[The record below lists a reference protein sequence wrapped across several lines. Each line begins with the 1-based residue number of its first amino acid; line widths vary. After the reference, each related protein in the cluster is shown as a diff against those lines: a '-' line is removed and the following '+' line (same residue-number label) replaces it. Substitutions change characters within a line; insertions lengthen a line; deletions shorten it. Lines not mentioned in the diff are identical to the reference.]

1 MPYVKSIP
9 INSTVN
15 RSIAYILNPEKTDD
29 LVYTTALNC
38 MANAKDAYND
48 MKMVYEYFS
57 GKKYNATPPIDGKGS
72 VKAIHYIQSFD
83 PNENITPEQAHR
95 IAKAFARK
103 TFDDDCQIV
112 IATHLDKGHLHNHFI
127 LNSYSVSGKKFYD
140 NQTTLKK
147 VREYSDRVCL
157 AFDIQP
163 IKENRGQSRNIA
175 YNEWEHKKRGTS
187 WKQKIRL
194 DIDRLI
200 GSVKSID
207 ELLCELELMG
217 YSIKRGKYISV
228 KAAGQQRF
236 VRTKTLGEDYTA
248 ESLISRIRWRD
259 VGAGITL
266 NVEPAPLRSHYIRTI
281 DEVTQLAAMGKK
293 VQRKR
298 DRNAP
303 YSPANDMDIYKLSAQ
318 LTIINRDNI
327 HSIGELEGKIE
338 NLKAKYET
346 ARKELNQL
354 TAKQDSVDSL
364 IEQAERYFELA
375 DKSQLTLS
383 EKLKLNICRQAIN
396 GSNIQNRTDL
406 ERIKSIK
413 QETDKKIAAL
423 KANFENCKHLYEVY
437 ADIAHT
443 YYDISNGDYISHFMA
458 EEQQK
463 RVHED
468 SQKKYNLLK
477 SRFPL

>member
-9 INSTVN
+9 IHSTVN
-15 RSIAYILNPEKTDD
+15 RSIAYILNPEKTEDM
-29 LVYTTALNC
+29 VYTTALNC

-57 GKKYNATPPIDGKGS
+57 GKKYNAPPPIDGKGS

-103 TFDDDCQIV
+103 TFGDDCQIV

-163 IKENRGQSRNIA
+163 IKENKGQSKNIA

-187 WKQKIRL
+187 WKQKIRF
-194 DIDRLI
+194 DIDWLI
-200 GSVKSID
+200 GSVKNID

-217 YSIKRGKYISV
+217 YSIKRGKYISI
-228 KAAGQQRF
+228 KAEGQQRF
-236 VRTKTLGEDYTA
+236 VRTKTLGEDYTT

-259 VGAGITL
+259 VGAGVTL
-266 NVEPAPLRSHYIRTI
+266 NGEPAPLRSDYIRTI
-281 DEVTQLAAMGKK
+281 DEVTQLATMGKK
-293 VQRKR
+293 VQKKR
-298 DRNAP
+298 DLNVP

-338 NLKAKYET
+338 NLKAEYEK

-354 TAKQDSVDSL
+354 TAKKDSVDSL

-375 DKSQLTLS
+375 YKPQLTLS
-383 EKLKLNICRQAIN
+383 EKLKLNICKQSIN
-396 GSNIQNRTDL
+396 GSNIQSRTDL
-406 ERIKSIK
+406 EQLKSVK

-423 KANFENCKHLYEVY
+423 KYSFENCKQLYEVY

-443 YYDISNGDYISHFMA
+443 YYDISSGDYILRLVA

-463 RVHED
+463 RERKA
-468 SQKKYNLLK
+468 QQNKKNK
-477 SRFPL
+477 SI

>member
-9 INSTVN
+9 IHSTVN
-15 RSIAYILNPEKTDD
+15 RSIAYILNPEKTEDM
-29 LVYTTALNC
+29 VYTTALNC

-57 GKKYNATPPIDGKGS
+57 GKKYNAPPPIDGKGS

-103 TFDDDCQIV
+103 TFGDDCQIV

-163 IKENRGQSRNIA
+163 IKENRGQSKNIA

-200 GSVKSID
+200 GPVKNID

-217 YSIKRGKYISV
+217 YSIKRGKYISI
-228 KAAGQQRF
+228 KAEGQQRF

-259 VGAGITL
+259 VGADVTL
-266 NVEPAPLRSHYIRTI
+266 NGEPAPLRSDYINTI
-281 DEVTQLAAMGKK
+281 DEVKQLATTGKK

-298 DRNAP
+298 DLNAP
-303 YSPANDMDIYKLSAQ
+303 YSPDNDMDIYKLSAQ

-338 NLKAKYET
+338 TLKSEYEN
-346 ARKELNQL
+346 ARQELNAL
-354 TAKQDSVDSL
+354 SAKQDSLSSL
-364 IEQAERYFELA
+364 VEQAEKYFELL
-375 DKSQLTLS
+375 DKPTLTLS
-383 EKLKLNICRQAIN
+383 EKLKLNICKQAIS
-396 GSNIQNRTDL
+396 GHNIQTRSDL
-406 ERIKSIK
+406 EQLKSTSQK
-413 QETDKKIAAL
+413 TAKKIALL
-423 KANFENCKHLYEVY
+423 KENFEKCRRLYEVY
-437 ADIAHT
+437 YDIAHT
-443 YYDISNGDYISHFMA
+443 YYDISSGDYISRLVA

-463 RVHED
+463 REREA
-468 SQKKYNLLK
+468 QQNKKNK
-477 SRFPL
+477 SI

>member
-9 INSTVN
+9 IHSTVN
-15 RSIAYILNPEKTDD
+15 RSIAYILNPEKTEDM
-29 LVYTTALNC
+29 VYTTALNC

-57 GKKYNATPPIDGKGS
+57 GKKYNAPPPIDGKGS

-103 TFDDDCQIV
+103 TFGDDCQIV

-163 IKENRGQSRNIA
+163 IKENRGQSKNIA
-175 YNEWEHKKRGTS
+175 YNEWKHKK
-187 WKQKIRL
+187 RL
-194 DIDRLI
+194 DIDRLV
-200 GSVKSID
+200 GSVKNID

-217 YSIKRGKYISV
+217 YSIKRGKYISI
-228 KAAGQQRF
+228 KAEEQQRF

-259 VGAGITL
+259 VGADVTL
-266 NVEPAPLRSHYIRTI
+266 NGGPAPIRSDYIKTI

-293 VQRKR
+293 AQRKR
-298 DRNAP
+298 DSNAP

-338 NLKAKYET
+338 NLKAEYET

-354 TAKQDSVDSL
+354 TAKHDNMDSL
-364 IEQAERYFELA
+364 IEQAEHYFELA
-375 DKSQLTLS
+375 DKPKLTLS
-383 EKLKLNICRQAIN
+383 EKLKLNICRQTIN
-396 GSNIQNRTDL
+396 GSTIQSRADL
-406 ERIKSIK
+406 ERIKSVK
-413 QETDKKIAAL
+413 QETDKKIEAL
-423 KANFENCKHLYEVY
+423 KYSFENCKQLYEVY

-443 YYDISNGDYISHFMA
+443 YYDISSGDYILRLVA

-463 RVHED
+463 RERKA
-468 SQKKYNLLK
+468 QQNKKNK
-477 SRFPL
+477 SI

>member
-9 INSTVN
+9 IHSTVN
-15 RSIAYILNPEKTDD
+15 RSIAYILNPEKTEDM
-29 LVYTTALNC
+29 VYTTALNC

-57 GKKYNATPPIDGKGS
+57 GKKYNVPPPIDGKGS

-103 TFDDDCQIV
+103 TFGDDCQIV

-163 IKENRGQSRNIA
+163 IKENKGQSKNIA

-187 WKQKIRL
+187 WKQKIRF
-194 DIDRLI
+194 DIDWLI
-200 GSVKSID
+200 GSVKNID

-217 YSIKRGKYISV
+217 YSIKRGKYISI
-228 KAAGQQRF
+228 KAEGQQRF
-236 VRTKTLGEDYTA
+236 VRTKTLGEDYTT

-259 VGAGITL
+259 VGAGVTL
-266 NVEPAPLRSHYIRTI
+266 NGEPAPLRSDYIRTI
-281 DEVTQLAAMGKK
+281 DEVTQLATMGKK
-293 VQRKR
+293 VQKKR
-298 DRNAP
+298 DLNVP

-338 NLKAKYET
+338 NLKAEYEK

-354 TAKQDSVDSL
+354 TAKKDSVDSL

-375 DKSQLTLS
+375 YKPQLTLS
-383 EKLKLNICRQAIN
+383 EKLKLNICKQSIN
-396 GSNIQNRTDL
+396 GSNIQSRTDL
-406 ERIKSIK
+406 EQLKSVK

-423 KANFENCKHLYEVY
+423 KYSFENCKQLYEVY

-443 YYDISNGDYISHFMA
+443 YYDISSGDYILRLVA

-463 RVHED
+463 RERKA
-468 SQKKYNLLK
+468 QQNKKNK
-477 SRFPL
+477 SI

>member
-9 INSTVN
+9 IHSTVN
-15 RSIAYILNPEKTDD
+15 RSIAYILNPEKTEDM
-29 LVYTTALNC
+29 VYTTAPNC

-57 GKKYNATPPIDGKGS
+57 GKKYNAPPPIDGKGS

-103 TFDDDCQIV
+103 TFGDDCQIV

-163 IKENRGQSRNIA
+163 IKENRGQSKNIA
-175 YNEWEHKKRGTS
+175 YNEWKHKKRGTS

-194 DIDRLI
+194 DIDRLV
-200 GSVKSID
+200 GSVKNID

-217 YSIKRGKYISV
+217 YSIKRGKYISI
-228 KAAGQQRF
+228 KAEEQQRF

-259 VGAGITL
+259 VGADVTL
-266 NVEPAPLRSHYIRTI
+266 NGGPAPIRSDYIKTI

-293 VQRKR
+293 AQRKR
-298 DRNAP
+298 DSNAP

-338 NLKAKYET
+338 NLKAEYET

-354 TAKQDSVDSL
+354 TAKQDNMDSL
-364 IEQAERYFELA
+364 IEQAEHYFELA
-375 DKSQLTLS
+375 DKPKLTLS
-383 EKLKLNICRQAIN
+383 EKLKLNICRQTIN
-396 GSNIQNRTDL
+396 GSTIQSRADL
-406 ERIKSIK
+406 ERIKSVK
-413 QETDKKIAAL
+413 QETDKKIEAL
-423 KANFENCKHLYEVY
+423 KYSFENCKQLYEVY

-443 YYDISNGDYISHFMA
+443 YYDISSGDYILRLVA

-463 RVHED
+463 RERKA
-468 SQKKYNLLK
+468 QQNKKNK
-477 SRFPL
+477 SI

>member
-9 INSTVN
+9 IHSTVN
-15 RSIAYILNPEKTDD
+15 RSIAYILNPEKTEDM
-29 LVYTTALNC
+29 VYTTALNC

-57 GKKYNATPPIDGKGS
+57 GKKYNAPPPIDGKGS

-103 TFDDDCQIV
+103 TFGDDCQIV

-163 IKENRGQSRNIA
+163 IKENRGQSKNIA
-175 YNEWEHKKRGTS
+175 YNEWKHKKRGTS

-194 DIDRLI
+194 DIDRLV
-200 GSVKSID
+200 GSVKNID

-217 YSIKRGKYISV
+217 YSIKRGKYISI
-228 KAAGQQRF
+228 KAEEQQRF

-259 VGAGITL
+259 VGADVTL
-266 NVEPAPLRSHYIRTI
+266 NGGPAPIRSDYIKTI

-293 VQRKR
+293 AQRKR
-298 DRNAP
+298 DSNAP

-338 NLKAKYET
+338 NLKAEYET

-354 TAKQDSVDSL
+354 TAKQDNMDSL
-364 IEQAERYFELA
+364 IEQA
-375 DKSQLTLS
+375 DKPKLTLS
-383 EKLKLNICRQAIN
+383 EKLKLNICRQTIN
-396 GSNIQNRTDL
+396 GSTIQSRADL
-406 ERIKSIK
+406 ERIKSVK
-413 QETDKKIAAL
+413 QETDKKIEAL
-423 KANFENCKHLYEVY
+423 KYSFENCKQLYEVY

-443 YYDISNGDYISHFMA
+443 YYDISSGDYILRLVA

-463 RVHED
+463 RERKA
-468 SQKKYNLLK
+468 QQNKKNK
-477 SRFPL
+477 SI

>member
-1 MPYVKSIP
+1 MQRLLQERLLVM
-9 INSTVN
+9 
-15 RSIAYILNPEKTDD
+15 IA
-29 LVYTTALNC
+29 
-38 MANAKDAYND
+38 
-48 MKMVYEYFS
+48 
-57 GKKYNATPPIDGKGS
+57 
-72 VKAIHYIQSFD
+72 
-83 PNENITPEQAHR
+83 R
-95 IAKAFARK
+95 
-103 TFDDDCQIV
+103 
-112 IATHLDKGHLHNHFI
+112 HLDKGHLHNHFI

-163 IKENRGQSRNIA
+163 IKENRGQSKNIA
-175 YNEWEHKKRGTS
+175 YNEWKHKKRGTS

-194 DIDRLI
+194 DIDRLV
-200 GSVKSID
+200 GSVKNID

-217 YSIKRGKYISV
+217 YSIKRGKYISI
-228 KAAGQQRF
+228 KAEEQQRF

-259 VGAGITL
+259 VGADVTL
-266 NVEPAPLRSHYIRTI
+266 NGGPAPIRSDYIKTI

-293 VQRKR
+293 AQRKR
-298 DRNAP
+298 DSNAP

-338 NLKAKYET
+338 NLKAEYET

-354 TAKQDSVDSL
+354 TAKQDNMDSL
-364 IEQAERYFELA
+364 IEQAEHYFELA
-375 DKSQLTLS
+375 DKPKLTLS
-383 EKLKLNICRQAIN
+383 EKLKLNICRQTIN
-396 GSNIQNRTDL
+396 GSTIQSRADL
-406 ERIKSIK
+406 ERIKSVK
-413 QETDKKIAAL
+413 QETDKKIEAL
-423 KANFENCKHLYEVY
+423 KYSFENCKQLYEVY

-443 YYDISNGDYISHFMA
+443 YYDISSGDYILRLVA

-463 RVHED
+463 RERKA
-468 SQKKYNLLK
+468 QQNKKNK
-477 SRFPL
+477 SI

>member
-9 INSTVN
+9 IHSTVN
-15 RSIAYILNPEKTDD
+15 RSITYILNPEKTEDM
-29 LVYTTALNC
+29 VYTTALNC

-57 GKKYNATPPIDGKGS
+57 GKKYNTPPPIYGKGS

-95 IAKAFARK
+95 ISKAFARK
-103 TFDDDCQIV
+103 AFGDDCQIV

-163 IKENRGQSRNIA
+163 IKGNKGQSKNIA

-187 WKQKIRL
+187 WKQKIRF
-194 DIDRLI
+194 DIDWLI
-200 GSVKSID
+200 GSVKNID

-217 YSIKRGKYISV
+217 YSIKRGKYISI
-228 KAAGQQRF
+228 KAEGQQRF
-236 VRTKTLGEDYTA
+236 VRTKTLGEDYTT

-266 NVEPAPLRSHYIRTI
+266 NGEPAPLRSDYINTI
-281 DEVTQLAAMGKK
+281 NEVRQLAATGKK
-293 VQRKR
+293 IQRKR
-298 DRNAP
+298 DLNAP
-303 YSPANDMDIYKLSAQ
+303 YSPDNDMDIYKLSAQ

-338 NLKAKYET
+338 NLKAEYET
-346 ARKELNQL
+346 ARKDLNQL
-354 TAKQDSVDSL
+354 TAKQDSMNSL

-375 DKSQLTLS
+375 DKHQLTLS
-383 EKLKLNICRQAIN
+383 EKLKLNICKQAVN
-396 GSNIQNRTDL
+396 GSNIQSRADL

-423 KANFENCKHLYEVY
+423 KNTFENCKQLYEVY
-437 ADIAHT
+437 SDIADT
-443 YYDISNGDYISHFMA
+443 YRKISSEDYISKLVEEEHQKQ
-458 EEQQK
+458 EQQK
-463 RVHED
+463 K
-468 SQKKYNLLK
+468 QKNR
-477 SRFPL
+477 SI

>member
-9 INSTVN
+9 IHSTVN
-15 RSIAYILNPEKTDD
+15 RSIAYILNPEKTEDM
-29 LVYTTALNC
+29 VYTTALNC

-57 GKKYNATPPIDGKGS
+57 GKKYNAPPPIDGKGS

-103 TFDDDCQIV
+103 TFGDDCQII

-140 NQTTLKK
+140 NQTTLKR

-163 IKENRGQSRNIA
+163 IKENRGQSKNIA

-200 GSVKSID
+200 GSVKNID

-217 YSIKRGKYISV
+217 YSIKRGKYISI
-228 KAAGQQRF
+228 KAEGQQRF

-248 ESLISRIRWRD
+248 ESLIYRIRWRD

-266 NVEPAPLRSHYIRTI
+266 NGEPAPIRSDYIRTI
-281 DEVTQLAAMGKK
+281 DEVTQLAAIGKK
-293 VQRKR
+293 AQRKR
-298 DRNAP
+298 DSNAP

-338 NLKAKYET
+338 NLKAEYEK

-354 TAKQDSVDSL
+354 TAKQDSMDSL
-364 IEQAERYFELA
+364 IEHFELA
-375 DKSQLTLS
+375 DKPQLTLS

-396 GSNIQNRTDL
+396 GSNIQSRADL
-406 ERIKSIK
+406 ERIKSVK
-413 QETDKKIAAL
+413 QETDIKIAVL
-423 KANFENCKHLYEVY
+423 KTNFENCKQLYEMY
-437 ADIAHT
+437 ANIADT
-443 YYDISNGDYISHFMA
+443 YYEISNGDYISRLVA
-458 EEQQK
+458 EERQN
-463 RVHED
+463 HERNEH
-468 SQKKYNLLK
+468 QNGKNK
-477 SRFPL
+477 SI